1 MKNRGELNHN
11 KVVTT
16 VMSNIGFEKYL
27 KENGIELLRANVG
40 DRNVLEK
47 MLADD
52 ISIGGEQSGHI
63 ILKEYA
69 TTGDG
74 ILSSIK
80 LVEALRDSKKTL
92 DQMTTLVKDA
102 PQKLINVKVDNVKKN
117 TWDKNV
123 NITTFISEIENK
135 YKDEV
140 RILVR
145 KSGTEPLIRV
155 MTEGENAE
163 LVEKLA
169 IDISNLIEKEL
180 N

>member
-1 MKNRGELNHN
+1 
-11 KVVTT
+11 
-16 VMSNIGFEKYL
+16 
-27 KENGIELLRANVG
+27 
-40 DRNVLEK
+40 
-47 MLADD
+47 
-52 ISIGGEQSGHI
+52 
-63 ILKEYA
+63 
-69 TTGDG
+69 
-74 ILSSIK
+74 
-80 LVEALRDSKKTL
+80 
-92 DQMTTLVKDA
+92 MTTLVKDA

>member
-1 MKNRGELNHN
+1 M
-11 KVVTT
+11 
-16 VMSNIGFEKYL
+16 
-27 KENGIELLRANVG
+27 
-40 DRNVLEK
+40 
-47 MLADD
+47 
-52 ISIGGEQSGHI
+52 
-63 ILKEYA
+63 
-69 TTGDG
+69 
-74 ILSSIK
+74 
-80 LVEALRDSKKTL
+80 
-92 DQMTTLVKDA
+92 
-102 PQKLINVKVDNVKKN
+102 KKN